1 MTLPSPRMKSQPK
14 LAATTWPA
22 VRTASAV
29 LALCVLAT
37 VPATAE
43 VNIAGLDDE
52 LATNVQL
59 LLPLSGSA
67 CDSARWRVE
76 RLFRDADKSIHEA
89 LQALG
94 YYEATIS
101 KSLTWSEGCWHANF
115 AVNAGPPVI
124 IANISVAVEGVGAGD
139 PDLLPKVRAARPA
152 VGDVLNHGNY
162 EAYKSDLLRTAINA
176 GYFDADYERST
187 ITIDR
192 PARAA
197 DIDLLLQSGSKY
209 VFGEVSFT
217 QGIIRD
223 SLLQGYSDIKAGQPY
238 SSRPINE
245 LYEALSGSTYFA
257 AVSISTEPL
266 DTENKVVPVNVN
278 LAPVRRH
285 LYSIGGGFATDTGPQ
300 GRMGYTNRRVNDK
313 GHQFDS
319 RLFVSSVQSQLNAT
333 YRWPKED
340 PRKEWISVVA
350 GAQHENTDTSES
362 DTFKLGLLRTRAL
375 SKSWLETRYVDYQ
388 YERFKIADQDTSSQL
403 IIFGNNW
410 ENEKGRSLSRAEVGH
425 RLNIDLRGASDS
437 LGSDT
442 SFLQLQM
449 KARLIRKMG
458 NKSRFLARATLAS
471 TVKDALSELPASV
484 RYFAG
489 GDRSIRGYD
498 FESLGPTNAEGEV
511 IGGGQLIEA
520 SVEVDRLFKEKWA
533 IAAFVDSG
541 SAFNSDDFDLSTGA
555 GIGLRWYSPV
565 GPIRLDLAHPFDDP
579 DTDLR
584 LHISLGPEL

>member
-1 MTLPSPRMKSQPK
+1 MTVPSARMKSQPK
-14 LAATTWPA
+14 LDAPRWPA
-22 VRTASAV
+22 VLPVSAV
-29 LALCVLAT
+29 LALCLLAP
-37 VPATAE
+37 VSASAE
-43 VNIAGLDDE
+43 VKIAGLDDE

-67 CDSARWRVE
+67 CDSARWRIE

-89 LQALG
+89 LEALG

-101 KSLTWSEGCWHANF
+101 KSLTWSEECW
-115 AVNAGPPVI
+115 NASFDIEAGAPVI
-124 IANISVAVEGVGAGD
+124 IANSKVEVQGAGASD
-139 PDLLPKVRAARPA
+139 SDLLPKVRVSRPA
-152 VGDVLNHGNY
+152 VGDVLNHGKY
-162 EAYKSDLLRTAINA
+162 EAYKSDLLRTAISA
-176 GYFDADYERST
+176 GYFDSDYEHST

-192 PARAA
+192 PERVA

-223 SLLQGYSDIKAGQPY
+223 PLLQGYTDIRPGQPY
-238 SSRPINE
+238 SSRSINE

-257 AVSISTEPL
+257 AASISTEPL

-278 LAPVRRH
+278 LTPVKRH
-285 LYSIGGGFATDTGPQ
+285 LYSIGGGFATDTGLQ

-319 RLFVSSVQSQLNAT
+319 RLFLSSVQSQLNAT
-333 YRWPKED
+333 YRWPKDD
-340 PRKEWISVVA
+340 PRKEWISIVA

-388 YERFKIADQDTSSQL
+388 YERFTIADQDTSSQL

-410 ENEKGRSLSRAEVGH
+410 EKEKGRSLSRVEVGH
-425 RLNIDLRGASDS
+425 RLNIDLRGASDA

-449 KARLIRKMG
+449 KARVIRGMG
-458 NKSRFLARATLAS
+458 DKSRFQARATLG
-471 TVKDALSELPASV
+471 TTIKDALSELPASV

-498 FESLGPTNAEGEV
+498 FESLGPTNADGEV
-511 IGGGQLIEA
+511 IGGSHLIEA
-520 SVEVDRLFKEKWA
+520 SIEVDRLFAQKWA

-565 GPIRLDLAHPFDDP
+565 GPIRVDLAHPFDDP

-584 LHISLGPEL
+584 LHVSLGPEL

>member
-1 MTLPSPRMKSQPK
+1 MKSQPK
-14 LAATTWPA
+14 IVAQTWPA
-22 VRTASAV
+22 L
-29 LALCVLAT
+29 LALCFLA
-37 VPATAE
+37 PASASAE

-67 CDSARWRVE
+67 CDSARWRIE

-89 LQALG
+89 LEALG

-101 KSLTWSEGCWHANF
+101 KSLTWGEKCWHASF
-115 AVNAGPPVI
+115 DIQAGAPVI
-124 IANISVAVEGVGAGD
+124 IANSKVAVQGAGAND
-139 PDLLPKVRAARPA
+139 SALLPKVRAPRPA
-152 VGDVLNHGNY
+152 VGDVLNHGDY
-162 EAYKSDLLRTAINA
+162 EAYKSDLLRTAISA
-176 GYFDADYERST
+176 GYFDSAFERST
-187 ITIDR
+187 ITVDR

-209 VFGEVSFT
+209 VFGDVSFT
-217 QGIIRD
+217 EGIIRD
-223 SLLQGYSDIKAGQPY
+223 PFLQGYTDIKPGQPY
-238 SSRPINE
+238 SSHSINE

-278 LAPVRRH
+278 LTPVKRH

-319 RLFVSSVQSQLNAT
+319 RLFVSPVQSQLNAT

-340 PRKEWISVVA
+340 PRKEWISIVA
-350 GAQHENTDTSES
+350 GAQHENTDTSKS
-362 DTFKLGLLRTRAL
+362 DIFKLGLLRTRAL

-388 YERFKIADQDTSSQL
+388 YERFTIADQDTSSQL

-410 ENEKGRSLSRAEVGH
+410 ENEKGRSLSRVEVGH
-425 RLNIDLRGASDS
+425 RLNFDLRGASDA

-442 SFLQLQM
+442 SFAQLQM
-449 KARLIRKMG
+449 KARLIRGMG
-458 NKSRFLARATLAS
+458 DKSRVLLRTTLAT

-498 FESLGPTNAEGEV
+498 FESLGPTNADGEV
-511 IGGGQLIEA
+511 IGGSHLVEA
-520 SVEVDRLFKEKWA
+520 SIEIDRLFTEKWA

-541 SAFNSDDFDLSTGA
+541 SAFNSEDFDLSTGA